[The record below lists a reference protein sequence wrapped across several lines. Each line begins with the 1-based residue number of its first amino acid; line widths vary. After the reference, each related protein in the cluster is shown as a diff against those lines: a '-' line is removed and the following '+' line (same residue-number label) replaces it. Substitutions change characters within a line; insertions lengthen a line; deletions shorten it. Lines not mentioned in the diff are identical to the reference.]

1 MNVRYTNCSK
11 KIRKSFVRCLRSE
24 FSQLKTIK
32 KDLED
37 LKLLDQKLIKIIYI
51 QVFRYLVKIR
61 NFFIIDI
68 GPKANSLILIEYEAF
83 STNLFDKLNT
93 FKEPE
98 CVRRLV
104 IWAYQ
109 VFFVCFLKLFRLEKF

>member
-1 MNVRYTNCSK
+1 M
-11 KIRKSFVRCLRSE
+11 
-24 FSQLKTIK
+24 
-32 KDLED
+32 
-37 LKLLDQKLIKIIYI
+37 
-51 QVFRYLVKIR
+51 VKIR

-68 GPKANSLILIEYEAF
+68 GSKANSLILIEYEAF

-109 VFFVCFLKLFRLEKF
+109 VFFVCLLKLFRLEKL